1 MDKQILRVVM
11 VDNQREV
18 EAQNVVKR
26 KVRLE
31 DFANYVLVG
40 IRRAGKSFILYQR
53 MQELLSQGIGWDQ
66 MLYVNFEDERLQ
78 DITVLELNQILEV
91 HLEAYGKKPILF
103 LDEIQVVPGWEKF
116 ARRLADSKYRVY
128 ITGSNAKML
137 SGEIMTT
144 LGGRYIPIDVYPY
157 SFEEFL
163 DVSQTPHTADDQLA
177 TISRSAIINRF
188 NDYLRYGGFPESV
201 GLPVKRD
208 YLNSVYQKIY
218 LSDIAARNGI
228 TNVGGLRLMLKKM
241 AESVKQPQSFNRIAS
256 IITGAGR
263 KISVNSVTKYV
274 DGAQQA
280 WLITPISNIASKMAD
295 RESHRKYYFTDNGL
309 LGLFLVNQETALLE
323 NLVAI
328 ALFRQYGREDQVFF
342 FNRGDAEIDFYVP
355 EAELAV
361 QVCFSMK
368 DEETRKREISA
379 FSHMPSRLPCNR
391 RIVVTYDEEYHEEYD
406 GLQIEVIPAWKWM
419 IGYE

>member
-1 MDKQILRVVM
+1 ML
-11 VDNQREV
+11 DNQREV
-18 EAQNVVKR
+18 EEQQVVKR
-26 KVRLE
+26 QVQLY

-40 IRRAGKSFILYQR
+40 IRRAGKSFLLYQR
-53 MQELLSQGIGWDQ
+53 MQEFLKQGIGWDQ

-78 DITVLELNQILEV
+78 GMTALDLNQILEV

-103 LDEIQVVPGWEKF
+103 LDEIQVVEGWEKF

-163 DVSQTPHTADDQLA
+163 NVSHTPHAAEDQLA
-177 TISRSAIINRF
+177 TISRSAIVNRF
-188 NDYLRYGGFPESV
+188 NDYLHFGGFPESV

-218 LSDIAARNGI
+218 LSDIAARGGF

-256 IITGAGR
+256 IITSAGR
-263 KISVNSVTKYV
+263 KISVNSVAKYV
-274 DGAQQA
+274 DGAHQA
-280 WLITPISNIASKMAD
+280 WLITPVSNIASKMAD
-295 RESHRKYYFTDNGL
+295 RESNRKYYFTDNGL
-309 LGLFLVNQETALLE
+309 LSLFLVNQDTALLE
-323 NLVAI
+323 NLVAVT
-328 ALFRQYGREDQVFF
+328 LLRKYGREDQVFF
-342 FNRGDAEIDFYVP
+342 FSRGDAEIDFYVP
-355 EAELAV
+355 EAELAL
-361 QVCFSMK
+361 QVCYSMK
-368 DEETRKREISA
+368 DFETRKRELSA
-379 FSHMPSRLPCNR
+379 FSRIPSKLPCSR
-391 RIVVTYDEEYHEEYD
+391 RIVVTYDEEGTEEYD
-406 GLQIEVIPAWKWM
+406 GSQIEVLPAWKWM
-419 IGYE
+419 IG

>member
-11 VDNQREV
+11 LDNQREV
-18 EAQNVVKR
+18 EEQKVVKR
-26 KVRLE
+26 QVHLD

-53 MQELLSQGIGWDQ
+53 MQEFLSQGIGWDQ

-78 DITVLELNQILEV
+78 DMTALELNQILEV
-91 HLEAYGKKPILF
+91 HLEAYGRKPMLF
-103 LDEIQVVPGWEKF
+103 LDEIQVVEGWEKF
-116 ARRLADSKYRVY
+116 ARRLADSKYRIY
-128 ITGSNAKML
+128 ITGSNANML
-137 SGEIMTT
+137 SAEIMTT

-163 DVSQTPHTADDQLA
+163 DVSNTSHTVDDQLA
-177 TISRSAIINRF
+177 TVSRSAIINRF
-188 NDYLRYGGFPESV
+188 NDYLHYGGFPESV

-218 LSDIAARNGI
+218 LNDIAARNGI
-228 TNVGGLRLMLKKM
+228 TNVGGLRLMLRKM

-256 IITGAGR
+256 IITSAGR

-280 WLITPISNIASKMAD
+280 WLITPVSNIASKMAD
-295 RESHRKYYFTDNGL
+295 RESNRKYYFTDNGL
-309 LGLFLVNQETALLE
+309 LSLFLVNQDTALLE
-323 NLVAI
+323 NLVATC
-328 ALFRQYGREDQVFF
+328 LLRRYGREEQVFF
-342 FNRGDAEIDFYVP
+342 FCRGDAEIDFYVP

-361 QVCFSMK
+361 QVCYNMK
-368 DEETRKREISA
+368 DDETRKRELSA
-379 FSHMPSRLPCNR
+379 FSHLPSRLPCSR
-391 RIVVTYDEEYHEEYD
+391 RIVVTYEEERTEEYD
-406 GLQIEVIPAWKWM
+406 GRQIDVIPAWKWM
-419 IGYE
+419 ID

>member
-11 VDNQREV
+11 LDNQREV
-18 EAQNVVKR
+18 EEQQVVKR
-26 KVRLE
+26 KVHLE

-78 DITVLELNQILEV
+78 DMTALELNQILEV

-103 LDEIQVVPGWEKF
+103 LDEIQVVTGWEKF

-144 LGGRYIPIDVYPY
+144 LGGRFIPVEVYPY

-163 DVSQTPHTADDQLA
+163 NVSQTPHTADDQLA

-188 NDYLRYGGFPESV
+188 NDYLHYGGFPESV

-256 IITGAGR
+256 IITSAGR

-280 WLITPISNIASKMAD
+280 WLITPISNMASKMAD
-295 RESHRKYYFTDNGL
+295 RESNRKYYFTDNGL
-309 LGLFLVNQETALLE
+309 LGLFLVNQDTALLE

-342 FNRGDAEIDFYVP
+342 FNRGDAEVDFYVP

-368 DEETRKREISA
+368 DDHTRKRELSA
-379 FSHMPSRLPCNR
+379 FSHLSSKLPCSR
-391 RIVVTYDEEYHEEYD
+391 RVVVTYDEEYNEEYD
-406 GLQIEVIPAWKWM
+406 GLQIEVVPAWKWM
-419 IGYE
+419 IE

>member
-1 MDKQILRVVM
+1 ML
-11 VDNQREV
+11 DNQREV
-18 EAQNVVKR
+18 EEQKVVKR
-26 KVRLE
+26 QVHLD

-53 MQELLSQGIGWDQ
+53 MQEFLSQGIGWDQ

-78 DITVLELNQILEV
+78 DMTALELNQILEV
-91 HLEAYGKKPILF
+91 HLEAYGRKPMLF
-103 LDEIQVVPGWEKF
+103 LDEIQVVEGWEKF

-128 ITGSNAKML
+128 ITGSNANML
-137 SGEIMTT
+137 SAEIMTT

-163 DVSQTPHTADDQLA
+163 DVSNTSHTVDDQLA
-177 TISRSAIINRF
+177 TVSRSAIINRF
-188 NDYLRYGGFPESV
+188 NDYMHYGGFPESV

-218 LSDIAARNGI
+218 LNDIAARNGI
-228 TNVGGLRLMLKKM
+228 TNVGGLRLMLRKM

-256 IITGAGR
+256 IITSAGR

-280 WLITPISNIASKMAD
+280 WLVTPVSNIASKMAD
-295 RESHRKYYFTDNGL
+295 RESNRKYYFTDNGL
-309 LGLFLVNQETALLE
+309 LSLFLVNQDTALLE
-323 NLVAI
+323 NLVATC
-328 ALFRQYGREDQVFF
+328 LVRRYGREEQVFF
-342 FNRGDAEIDFYVP
+342 FSRRDAEIDFYVP

-361 QVCFSMK
+361 QVCYSMK
-368 DEETRKREISA
+368 DDETRKRELSA
-379 FSHMPSRLPCNR
+379 FSHLPSRLPCSR
-391 RIVVTYDEEYHEEYD
+391 RIVVTYEEERIEEYD
-406 GLQIEVIPAWKWM
+406 GRQIDVIPAWKSPFRLPLM
-419 IGYE
+419 AS